1 VILYKISKQLSRMH
15 SRQRKR
21 PPIYS
26 VANGFRRP
34 GKARFKGRLI
44 YKIANRVS
52 RNPGAHPDRQK
63 RPFIY
68 KIGEPRKAAKSRLF
82 TTLQV
87 VNRRIRTLTSDDF
100 YDPSL
105 QAIVPF
111 RPLRLVSHQI
121 LGSSPD
127 GYGGPASEV
136 TTEPRNC
143 SLRRRSKSS
152 RRAIPIHPLGSP
164 SPPP

>member
-1 VILYKISKQLSRMH
+1 MAFADR
-15 SRQRKR
+15 
-21 PPIYS
+21 
-26 VANGFRRP
+26 

-52 RNPGAHPDRQK
+52 RNPGAHTDRQK
-63 RPFIY
+63 RTFIY

-82 TTLQV
+82 TTLPV
-87 VNRRIRTLTSDDF
+87 VNRGIRTLSSDDF

-127 GYGGPASEV
+127 GYEYGRSSAEV
-136 TTEPRNC
+136 DVSPR
-143 SLRRRSKSS
+143 
-152 RRAIPIHPLGSP
+152 
-164 SPPP
+164 

>member
-1 VILYKISKQLSRMH
+1 MAFADR
-15 SRQRKR
+15 
-21 PPIYS
+21 
-26 VANGFRRP
+26 

-52 RNPGAHPDRQK
+52 RNPGAHTDRQK
-63 RPFIY
+63 RTFIY

-82 TTLQV
+82 TTLPV
-87 VNRRIRTLTSDDF
+87 VNCGIRTLSSDDF

-127 GYGGPASEV
+127 GYAV
-136 TTEPRNC
+136 T
-143 SLRRRSKSS
+143 
-152 RRAIPIHPLGSP
+152 
-164 SPPP
+164 